1 LEKSESEGLFSSC
14 SVSVWSL
21 LPKMLRTKSCLWV
34 CLCIDDVEE
43 DTGVND
49 CTEVAAEKRHKVVAA
64 MAALVLRL
72 RRLANCVLGMFMF
85 VFVFMFMIVVVVFI

>member
-1 LEKSESEGLFSSC
+1 MEKSESEGLFSSC

-34 CLCIDDVEE
+34 CLWIDDVEE
-43 DTGVND
+43 DTGVNE

-85 VFVFMFMIVVVVFI
+85 VFMFMFMIVVVVFI